1 MPQYTDIVIKPNPN
15 TQGNQGY
22 NSNYYRGL
30 STVNRQSRTF
40 QLYDIELIKQ
50 DLVNHFN
57 IRKGEKLYQP
67 EYGTIIWDA
76 IFEPFTDTLKQR
88 VLDDVQSIINSDPR
102 VEVDGLALQEKEF
115 GLQIQC
121 VLRYVDYDVSE
132 ALQLTFDKANALL

>member
-102 VEVDGLALQEKEF
+102 VEVDGLELQEKEF

>member
-88 VLDDVQSIINSDPR
+88 VLDDVHI
-102 VEVDGLALQEKEF
+102 V
-115 GLQIQC
+115 
-121 VLRYVDYDVSE
+121 
-132 ALQLTFDKANALL
+132 

>member
-88 VLDDVQSIINSDPR
+88 VLDDVQSIGNSDPR

>member
-88 VLDDVQSIINSDPR
+88 VLDDVQSIGNSDPR
-102 VEVDGLALQEKEF
+102 VDGDGLALQEKEF

>member
-1 MPQYTDIVIKPNPN
+1 M
-15 TQGNQGY
+15 
-22 NSNYYRGL
+22 
-30 STVNRQSRTF
+30 
-40 QLYDIELIKQ
+40 IKQ